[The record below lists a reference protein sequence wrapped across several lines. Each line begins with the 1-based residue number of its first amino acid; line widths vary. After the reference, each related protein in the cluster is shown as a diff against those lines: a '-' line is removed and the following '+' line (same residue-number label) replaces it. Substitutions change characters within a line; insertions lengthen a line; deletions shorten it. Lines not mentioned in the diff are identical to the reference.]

1 MIGFKSTSLGFV
13 FCWPHL
19 FIFPLFFL
27 SCLLWVNQILFGSP
41 FFSSTVLGKTN
52 ILNLLSLP
60 WVNIASVY
68 VKCKYLTTIKYHL
81 LQQTFRAVICI
92 YFKYTYVI
100 YYTVKYYFFYVG
112 LNFHLVSFFLSPW
125 RTSFSI
131 SYSASLLSM
140 NSLTLCSPKNNLI
153 SLSNF
158 WRIFSTDIHFF
169 SPVLYFKVFV
179 PLSSC
184 PCCLLRVGDWHLYCS
199 LFFLWLLLRSF
210 YLWFSAV
217 GLWYM

>member
-1 MIGFKSTSLGFV
+1 MNDMIGFKSTSLGFV

-169 SPVLYFKVFV
+169 LLFCILKFLFP
-179 PLSSC
+179 
-184 PCCLLRVGDWHLYCS
+184 CLLAP
-199 LFFLWLLLRSF
+199 
-210 YLWFSAV
+210 AV
-217 GLWYM
+217 Y